1 MAVLQM
7 QRISI
12 CALKKDRKAI
22 LEKLQSMGV
31 MEISHVAEED
41 EDFQRMDTAQSRL
54 SFEKAS
60 IIADQALDILQ
71 QYVPVKQSMLA
82 SLQGKDLIEED
93 QYQKVIDNKEELRR
107 IARKIQSLDKEKGE
121 QKANILKIEN
131 SIESLRPWMTLDV
144 PMNYQG
150 TARTAMLLGT
160 MPAGMTV
167 ENVCAKLAERAPE
180 VEAYDVQLISSDKD
194 AAYVT
199 VFCLKNEAKTVEE
212 ALRAE
217 GFVRPAQASDKIP
230 QDLKKDLEGEIEK
243 LNARITEITKEV
255 EEYAKYRE
263 DLRLFSDYYRLR
275 SDKYEVLGKLPQ
287 LERTFV
293 ISGYVAQRDVATVQK
308 AIGDRYDC
316 VVDVEDIKEEEEAPV
331 LLKNSTF
338 SSSVEGV
345 LESYGLPKKGEVDPT
360 TVMSFF
366 YVFLFGL
373 MLSDAA
379 YGIVMA
385 VVCFI
390 IIKKFPRMDKGLQ
403 KNIRMF
409 MYCGI
414 STMIWGILFGSYFGD
429 VIDVVART
437 FFHVSI
443 PEGGLVKAL
452 WFVPL
457 NDPMRMLV
465 YSMAFGL
472 VHLFVG
478 LGMKGYMLLK
488 DKKVLDF
495 LCDVVLWYVFLI
507 GLLLMLIPSD
517 IFASIAQL
525 EPGSMPAVVGQT
537 GKIMTIIGLVGIV
550 LMSGRS
556 SKNIFLR
563 LGLGLYDVY
572 NVTGWLSDVLSY
584 SRLLALGLA
593 TGVIASV
600 INQMGSMVGDG
611 IFGAIIFIIVFIIGH
626 TLNMAINLLGAYVH
640 TNRLQFVEFF
650 GKFYEGGGRAFAPF
664 KSNTKYVE
672 IKEESSL

>member
-22 LEKLQSMGV
+22 LERLQSLGI
-31 MEISHVAEED
+31 MEVSHVAEED
-41 EDFQRMDTAQSRL
+41 EDFQRMDTAQS
-54 SFEKAS
+54 KAS
-60 IIADQALDILQ
+60 FDKAAIAADQALEILQ

-82 SLQGKDLIEED
+82 SLEGKTLIDEAK
-93 QYQKVIDNKEELRR
+93 YQKVIENREQLRK

-121 QKANILKIEN
+121 HKANILKIEN
-131 SIESLRPWMTLDV
+131 SIESLQPWMTLDI
-144 PMNYQG
+144 PMDYQG

-160 MPAGMTV
+160 MPAGVTA
-167 ENVCAKLAERAPE
+167 ENVCAMLAERAPE
-180 VEAYDVQLISSDKD
+180 IEAYDVQLISSDKD
-194 AAYVT
+194 AVYLT
-199 VFCLKNEAKTVEE
+199 VFCLKNEVKTVEE

-217 GFVRPAQASDKIP
+217 GFVRPSQVIAKVP
-230 QDLKKDLEGEIEK
+230 RDLKKDLESEIETLK
-243 LNARITEITKEV
+243 AEIDDITKEI
-255 EEYAKYRE
+255 ESYAEYRE
-263 DLRLFSDYYRLR
+263 DLRLFSDYYRIR
-275 SDKYEVLGKLPQ
+275 SDKYEVLGTIPQ

-293 ISGYVAQRDVATVQK
+293 ISGYVAQKDVALMRK

-316 VVDVEDIKEEEEAPV
+316 VLDVEDIKEEEEPPV

-379 YGIVMA
+379 YGLIMA
-385 VVCFI
+385 VACFI

-414 STMIWGILFGSYFGD
+414 STMFWGILFGSYFGD

-488 DKKVLDF
+488 DKKYLDF
-495 LCDVVLWYVFLI
+495 FCDIVLWYVFLI
-507 GLLLMLIPSD
+507 GLLLMLIPSE

-525 EPGSMPAVVGQT
+525 EPGSLPAAVGQT
-537 GKIMTIIGLVGIV
+537 GKILTIIGLVGIV

-556 SKNIFLR
+556 SKNVFLR

-611 IFGAIIFIIVFIIGH
+611 IFGAIIFVIVFIIGH
-626 TLNMAINLLGAYVH
+626 TLNLAINLLGAYVH

-650 GKFYEGGGRAFAPF
+650 GKFYEGGGKAFAPF